1 MAKRREGEVLRFRGA
16 GKDWYWGLGLGE
28 NQWRDTGLYLLTSEP
43 FADLLVFV
51 ICGGIFVEL
60 IRLFF

>member
-1 MAKRREGEVLRFRGA
+1 MSDGSVVEGSTSVYG
-16 GKDWYWGLGLGE
+16 YWLTGE
-28 NQWRDTGLYLLTSEP
+28 NL
-43 FADLLVFV
+43 ADLLVFV